1 MASDELK
8 RVGLGVDAGA
18 SSTRW
23 RLVDGGGRVLG
34 EGLAGPVTGHLFA
47 AEERQETL
55 ARLKGMLGEVR
66 AVAQPHAVVAGVT
79 GLHTGTEVAETL
91 IKFFAEGLELSPT
104 RVAIDNDVSIAYRS
118 AFRPGEGVL
127 LYAGTGSVA
136 YHIRAD
142 SVPAR
147 AGGYGY
153 LIDDAGA
160 GFWIGQAGLRR
171 VLRWADETGGAVD
184 RPLANAMYD
193 ALGSRDWPNIMET
206 VYGGGRAGLAALA
219 PAVAKAAREGD
230 EAAVG
235 ILQDAGRELAR
246 LARAL
251 LERLEGAEDK
261 NKRDDKERD
270 TPSGR
275 LPVAFAGGITQ
286 LSPQLTAALRAALP
300 PQARFEVVTTPPVQ
314 TAATLAAELAAEI
327 TSAYARKG

>member
-1 MASDELK
+1 MASGELK
-8 RVGLGVDAGA
+8 DLVGLGVDAGA

-23 RLVDGGGRVLG
+23 RLVDGFGRVLG

-55 ARLKGMLGEVR
+55 TRLQEMLREVR
-66 AVAQPHAVVAGVT
+66 AVARPHAVVAGVT
-79 GLHTGTEVAETL
+79 GLHAGTEVAETL
-91 IKFFAEGLELSPT
+91 AKFFAKGLELSPT
-104 RVAIDNDVSIAYRS
+104 RVAIDNDMGIAYRS

-136 YHIRAD
+136 YHIRVD
-142 SVPAR
+142 GSPLR

-153 LIDDAGA
+153 LVDDAGA

-171 VLRWADETGGAVD
+171 VLRWVDETGGAVD

-193 ALGSRDWPNIMET
+193 ALGSRNWPDIMAS

-219 PAVAKAAREGD
+219 PAVAKAAHEED
-230 EAAVG
+230 EAAVK

-251 LERLEGAEDK
+251 LERLNRTEDK
-261 NKRDDKERD
+261 NRGDSKERN

-286 LSPQLTAALRAALP
+286 LSPQLTAALRTALP
-300 PQARFEVVTTPPVQ
+300 TETHFEIVTTPPVQ
-314 TAATLAAELAAEI
+314 TAAELAVEAAEFVLVNPQE
-327 TSAYARKG
+327 S

>member
-1 MASDELK
+1 M
-8 RVGLGVDAGA
+8 DAGA

-23 RLVDGGGRVLG
+23 RLVNGAGRVLG

-55 ARLKGMLGEVR
+55 TRLQEMLREVR
-66 AVAQPHAVVAGVT
+66 AVARPHAVVAGVT

-91 IKFFAEGLELSPT
+91 TKFFAEGLELSPAHVT
-104 RVAIDNDVSIAYRS
+104 IDNDMSIAYRS

-136 YHIRAD
+136 YHIRVDGA
-142 SVPAR
+142 PLR

-160 GFWIGQAGLRR
+160 GFRIGQAGLRR
-171 VLRWADETGGAVD
+171 VLRWVDETGGAVD
-184 RPLANAMYD
+184 RPLANTIYD
-193 ALGSRDWPNIMET
+193 ALGSRDWPDIMES

-251 LERLEGAEDK
+251 LERLNRTEDK
-261 NKRDDKERD
+261 NKRKSKTHD

-300 PQARFEVVTTPPVQ
+300 PETHFEIVITAPVQ
-314 TAATLAAELAAEI
+314 TAATLAAELAAEL
-327 TSAYARKG
+327 APAHARKG

>member
-1 MASDELK
+1 MSGELK
-8 RVGLGVDAGA
+8 DLVGLGVDAGA

-23 RLVDGGGRVLG
+23 RLVDGAGRVLG
-34 EGLAGPVTGHLFA
+34 EGLTGPVTGHLFA
-47 AEERQETL
+47 AEEREETL
-55 ARLKGMLGEVR
+55 ARLKGMLREVR
-66 AVAQPHAVVAGVT
+66 AVAPPDAVVAGVT

-91 IKFFAEGLELSPT
+91 TNFFAEGLELSPAH
-104 RVAIDNDVSIAYRS
+104 VVIDNDMSIAYRS

-136 YHIRAD
+136 YHIRVDGA
-142 SVPAR
+142 PLR

-153 LIDDAGA
+153 LVDDAGA

-171 VLRWADETGGAVD
+171 VLRWVDETGGAVD
-184 RPLANAMYD
+184 RPLANVIYN
-193 ALGSRDWPNIMET
+193 ALGSRDWPDIMET

-251 LERLEGAEDK
+251 LERLEEVEDK
-261 NKRDDKERD
+261 NKPDDRAYD
-270 TPSGR
+270 TPFGR
-275 LPVAFAGGITQ
+275 LPVAFAGGVTQ

-300 PQARFEVVTTPPVQ
+300 PKTRFEVVTTPPAQ
-314 TAATLAAELAAEI
+314 TAAALAAELAAEL
-327 TSAYARKG
+327 APAHARKG